1 MAIPAIQVA
10 RLGKYILTQTLKG
23 NKHYPLVLML
33 EPLFQCN
40 LRCKGCGKVNQPP
53 EILNKRLSVDECI
66 AAVEECGAP
75 IVSIPGG
82 EPLLHPEIPT
92 IVSEL
97 IKRKKFVYL
106 CTNGIL
112 MPERIHEF
120 KPSPYLTFNLH
131 LDGPAEVHDKVVC
144 KQGVFDSAV
153 RTIKLLKS
161 KGFRVNTNTTLFGG
175 QTAEKAA
182 EFFDFL
188 MDLKVDGMT
197 LSAAFSY
204 EAAEDQD
211 AFLTRPQSEKLFREI
226 FTIGKGKDWDFSH
239 SSFYLD
245 FLAGNQPDYKCS
257 PWGNPC
263 RSVHGWQR
271 PCYLLEDGFVSS
283 YKELME
289 HTDWDKFGVGNDP
302 RCANCMVHCGFEPT
316 AVADSVRHPIKGAL
330 LALKGVS
337 VK

>member
-1 MAIPAIQVA
+1 MAIPAVQIA

-40 LRCKGCGKVNQPP
+40 LRCKGCGKINQSPAV
-53 EILNKRLSVDECI
+53 LNQRLSFDECI
-66 AAVEECGAP
+66 SAVEECGAP

-82 EPLLHPEIPT
+82 EPLLHPEMPA
-92 IVSEL
+92 IVKEL
-97 IKRKKFVYL
+97 IRRKKFVYL

-112 MPERIHEF
+112 IPERISEF
-120 KPSPYLTFNLH
+120 KPSPYLTFNIH
-131 LDGPAEVHDKVVC
+131 LDGLEEIHDRVVC
-144 KQGVFDSAV
+144 KQGVFQSAV
-153 RTIKLLKS
+153 RAIKLLKS

-175 QTAEKAA
+175 QTPEKAA

-188 MDLKVDGMT
+188 TDLGVDGMT

-204 EAAEDQD
+204 EAAADQD
-211 AFLTRPQSEKLFREI
+211 SFLTREQSKKLFREI
-226 FTIGKGKDWDFSH
+226 FKLRKGKKWDFSH

-245 FLAGNQPDYKCS
+245 FLAGNQNYSCS

-271 PCYLLEDGFVSS
+271 PCYLLEDGFVST

-289 HTDWDKFGVGNDP
+289 QTDWDKYGVGNDP

-316 AVADSVRHPIKGAL
+316 AVSDSVKRPIKGAM
-330 LALKGVS
+330 LALKGVK
-337 VK
+337 VD

>member
-10 RLGKYILTQTLKG
+10 RLGKYILTQTIKG

-40 LRCKGCGKVNQPP
+40 LRCKGCGKIGHSP
-53 EILNKRLSVDECI
+53 EIMNKRLSIEECI
-66 AAVEECGAP
+66 EAVEECGAP

-82 EPLLHPEIPT
+82 EPLLHPDMPK
-92 IVSEL
+92 IVEEL

-106 CTNGIL
+106 CTNGL
-112 MPERIHEF
+112 LVPERIHEF
-120 KPSPYLTFNLH
+120 TPSPYLTFNLH
-131 LDGPAEVHDKVVC
+131 LDGQKEIHDKIVC
-144 KQGVFDSAV
+144 KDGVFDNSV
-153 RTIKLLKS
+153 SVIKMLKS
-161 KGFRVNTNTTLFGG
+161 KGFRVVTNTTLFGG
-175 QTAEKAA
+175 QTAENAA

-188 MDLKVDGMT
+188 MDLKIDGMT

-204 EAAEDQD
+204 EAAADQD
-211 AFLTRPQSEKLFREI
+211 SFLTREQSVKLFREI
-226 FTIGKGKDWDFSH
+226 FKLGKGRNWDFSH

-245 FLAGNQPDYKCS
+245 FLAGNQDYKCS
-257 PWGNPC
+257 PWGNPS
-263 RSVHGWQR
+263 RSVLGWQR

-289 HTDWDKFGVGNDP
+289 QTDWDKFGVGNDP

-316 AVADSVRHPIKGAL
+316 AVSDSVRRPLKGL
-330 LALKGVS
+330 MLALKGIDVD
-337 VK
+337 

>member
-1 MAIPAIQVA
+1 MAIPAIQIA
-10 RLGKYILTQTLKG
+10 RLGKYILSQTLKG

-40 LRCKGCGKVNQPP
+40 LRCKGCGKINQPASV
-53 EILNKRLSVDECI
+53 LNQRLSFDECI

-82 EPLLHPEIPT
+82 EPLLHPEIPA
-92 IVSEL
+92 IVKEL
-97 IKRKKFVYL
+97 VRRKKFVYL

-112 MPERIHEF
+112 IPERINQF
-120 KPSPYLTFNLH
+120 KPSPYLTFNIH
-131 LDGPAEVHDKVVC
+131 LDGLEEVHDNIVC
-144 KQGVFDSAV
+144 KQGVFQSAI
-153 RTIKLLKS
+153 RSIKLLKS

-175 QTAEKAA
+175 QTPENAA
-182 EFFDFL
+182 AFFDFL
-188 MDLKVDGMT
+188 TGLGVDGMT

-204 EAAEDQD
+204 EAAADQD
-211 AFLTRPQSEKLFREI
+211 SFLTRDQSKKLFREI
-226 FTIGKGKDWDFSH
+226 FRLGKGKKWDFSH

-245 FLAGNQPDYKCS
+245 FLAGNQDYSCS

-271 PCYLLEDGFVSS
+271 PCYLLEDGFVPT

-289 HTDWDKFGVGNDP
+289 QTDWDKYGVGNDP

-316 AVADSVRHPIKGAL
+316 SVADSVKRPIKGAM
-330 LALKGVS
+330 LALRGLNLD
-337 VK
+337 

>member
-1 MAIPAIQVA
+1 MAIPAVQIA
-10 RLGKYILTQTLKG
+10 RLGKYILSQTLKG

-40 LRCKGCGKVNQPP
+40 LRCKGCGKINQAPAV
-53 EILNKRLSVDECI
+53 LNQRLSFDECI
-66 AAVEECGAP
+66 SAVEECGAP

-82 EPLLHPEIPT
+82 EPLLHPEIPA
-92 IVSEL
+92 IVKEL
-97 IKRKKFVYL
+97 IRRKKFVYL

-112 MPERIHEF
+112 IPERISQF
-120 KPSPYLTFNLH
+120 KPSPYLTFNIH
-131 LDGPAEVHDKVVC
+131 LDGLEEIHDRVVC
-144 KQGVFDSAV
+144 KQGVFQSAV
-153 RTIKLLKS
+153 RSIKLLKS

-188 MDLKVDGMT
+188 TDLNVDGMT

-204 EAAEDQD
+204 EAAADQD
-211 AFLTRPQSEKLFREI
+211 SFLTREQSKKLFREI
-226 FTIGKGKDWDFSH
+226 FKLGKGKKWDFSH

-245 FLAGNQPDYKCS
+245 FLAGNQNYSCS

-271 PCYLLEDGFVSS
+271 PCYLLEDGFVPT

-289 HTDWDKFGVGNDP
+289 QTDWDKYGVGNDP

-316 AVADSVRHPIKGAL
+316 AVSDSVKRPLKGAM
-330 LALKGVS
+330 LALKGVK
-337 VK
+337 VD

>member
-1 MAIPAIQVA
+1 MAIPAVQIA

-40 LRCKGCGKVNQPP
+40 LRCKGCGKINQSPAV
-53 EILNKRLSVDECI
+53 LNQRLSFDECI
-66 AAVEECGAP
+66 SAVEECGAP

-82 EPLLHPEIPT
+82 EPLLHPEMPA
-92 IVSEL
+92 IVKEL
-97 IKRKKFVYL
+97 IRRKKFVYL

-112 MPERIHEF
+112 IPERISEF
-120 KPSPYLTFNLH
+120 KPSPYLTFNIH
-131 LDGPAEVHDKVVC
+131 LDGLEEIHDRVVC
-144 KQGVFDSAV
+144 KQGVFQSAV
-153 RTIKLLKS
+153 RAIKLLKS

-175 QTAEKAA
+175 QTPEKAA

-188 MDLKVDGMT
+188 TDLGVDGMT

-204 EAAEDQD
+204 EAAADQD
-211 AFLTRPQSEKLFREI
+211 SFLTREQSKKLFREI
-226 FTIGKGKDWDFSH
+226 FKLGKGKKWDFSH

-245 FLAGNQPDYKCS
+245 FLAGNQNYSCS

-271 PCYLLEDGFVSS
+271 PCYLLEDGFVPT

-289 HTDWDKFGVGNDP
+289 QTDWDKYGVGNDP

-316 AVADSVRHPIKGAL
+316 AVSDSVKRPIKGAM
-330 LALKGVS
+330 LALKGVK
-337 VK
+337 VD

>member
-1 MAIPAIQVA
+1 MAIPAVQIA

-40 LRCKGCGKVNQPP
+40 LRCKGCGKINQSPAV
-53 EILNKRLSVDECI
+53 LNQRLSFDECI
-66 AAVEECGAP
+66 SAVEECGAP

-82 EPLLHPEIPT
+82 EPLLHPEMPA
-92 IVSEL
+92 IVKEL
-97 IKRKKFVYL
+97 IRRKKFVYL

-112 MPERIHEF
+112 IPERINEF
-120 KPSPYLTFNLH
+120 KPSPYLTFNIH
-131 LDGPAEVHDKVVC
+131 LDGLEETHDRVVC
-144 KQGVFDSAV
+144 KQGVFQSAV
-153 RTIKLLKS
+153 RAIKLLKS

-175 QTAEKAA
+175 QTPENAA

-188 MDLKVDGMT
+188 TELGVDGMT

-204 EAAEDQD
+204 EAAADQD
-211 AFLTRPQSEKLFREI
+211 SFLTREQSKKLFREI
-226 FTIGKGKDWDFSH
+226 FKLGKGKKWDFSH

-245 FLAGNQPDYKCS
+245 FLAGNQNYSCS

-271 PCYLLEDGFVSS
+271 PCYLLEDGFVPT

-289 HTDWDKFGVGNDP
+289 QTDWDKYGVGNDP

-316 AVADSVRHPIKGAL
+316 AVSDSVKRPIKGAM
-330 LALKGVS
+330 LALKGVK
-337 VK
+337 VD

>member
-1 MAIPAIQVA
+1 MAIPAIQIA
-10 RLGKYILTQTLKG
+10 RLGKYILSQTLKG

-40 LRCKGCGKVNQPP
+40 LRCKGCGKINQPASV
-53 EILNKRLSVDECI
+53 LNQRLSFDECI

-82 EPLLHPEIPT
+82 EPLLHPEIPA
-92 IVSEL
+92 IVKEL
-97 IKRKKFVYL
+97 VRRKKFVYL

-112 MPERIHEF
+112 IPERINQF
-120 KPSPYLTFNLH
+120 KPSPYLTFNIH
-131 LDGPAEVHDKVVC
+131 LDGLEEVHDNIVC
-144 KQGVFDSAV
+144 KQGVFQSAI
-153 RTIKLLKS
+153 RSIKLLKS

-175 QTAEKAA
+175 QTPENAA
-182 EFFDFL
+182 AFFDYL
-188 MDLKVDGMT
+188 TGLGVDGMT

-204 EAAEDQD
+204 EAAADQD
-211 AFLTRPQSEKLFREI
+211 SFLTREQSKKLFREI
-226 FTIGKGKDWDFSH
+226 FRLGKGKKWDFSH

-245 FLAGNQPDYKCS
+245 FLAGNQDYSCS

-271 PCYLLEDGFVSS
+271 PCYLLEDGFVPT

-289 HTDWDKFGVGNDP
+289 QTDWDKYGVGNDP

-316 AVADSVRHPIKGAL
+316 SVADSVKRPIKGAM
-330 LALKGVS
+330 LALKGLNL
-337 VK
+337 K